1 MENPSSD
8 HLDKILKKDP
18 ALVPSSAGPQGLFAC
33 RLARPLSVNDQKN
46 MDQLAAVFAE
56 HGGSMTQDSFDTAFE
71 SLIFGQLA
79 WSGADRIWG
88 GRSGS
93 NWACWL
99 DLLQYAIRTK
109 LAGVS
114 GRLPTLV
121 YHLPA
126 LGESV

>member
-8 HLDKILKKDP
+8 HLAEILKKDP
-18 ALVPSSAGPQGLFAC
+18 ALVPSFVGLNGV
-33 RLARPLSVNDQKN
+33 RPARALSTSDQKS

-56 HGGSMTQDSFDTAFE
+56 HGGLMSQDSFDTTFE
-71 SLIFGQLA
+71 SRKFGQLG

-93 NWACWL
+93 SWACWL
-99 DLLQYAIRTK
+99 DLLQYAIREGLASNSGKAPK
-109 LAGVS
+109 LI
-114 GRLPTLV
+114 

-126 LGESV
+126 IDKAV

>member
-18 ALVPSSAGPQGLFAC
+18 ALVPPSAGLQGLFAC
-33 RLARPLSVNDQKN
+33 HLVRPLSVNDQKN

-56 HGGSMTQDSFDTAFE
+56 HGGSMTQDLFDVTFL
-71 SLIFGQLA
+71 SRNFGQLA

-109 LAGVS
+109 LASVS
-114 GRLPTLV
+114 GRLPTLI

-126 LGESV
+126 IDKAV